1 MKLPDALNVP
11 FANLLSSYEESQEEY
26 DAAIRNVIRDSAFIG
41 NDSNKY
47 VRSFEENFAAF
58 CGARHVI
65 GCANGTDAIEIGLRA
80 LDIGAGDEVIV
91 PAMTWISTASA
102 VLLVCWACIC

>member
-1 MKLPDALNVP
+1 MYLRKP
-11 FANLLSSYEESQEEY
+11 FVIIRRVVQEEY

-47 VRSFEENFAAF
+47 VSSFEENFAAF

-80 LDIGAGDEVIV
+80 LDIGVRRSHCPGNDMDFNSLCGVAGR
-91 PAMTWISTASA
+91 
-102 VLLVCWACIC
+102 C